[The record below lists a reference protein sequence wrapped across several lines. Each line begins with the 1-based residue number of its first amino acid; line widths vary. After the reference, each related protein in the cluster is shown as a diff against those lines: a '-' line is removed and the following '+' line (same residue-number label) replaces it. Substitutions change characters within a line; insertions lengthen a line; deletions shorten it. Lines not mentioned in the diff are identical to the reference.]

1 MRIVAGR
8 LRGKALIAP
17 KDRTIRPTGDRVR
30 EALFNILEHGN
41 PPVRGAR
48 FLDLFAGSGAV
59 GIEAFSRGAAEV
71 WLVDQDI
78 ALAARNRSTLGDPAA
93 IRLER
98 RGATSLGAP
107 PEIPFDLA
115 FLDPPYG
122 ADLLPPALAGLT
134 QGWLTPEARIVAEL
148 GTKEPLDLPPDFTLE
163 QERRYG
169 AARLVF
175 LRPSKA

>member
-17 KDRTIRPTGDRVR
+17 QDRSIRPTSDRVR
-30 EALFNILEHGN
+30 EALFNILEHGD

-71 WLVDQDI
+71 WLVDRDLG
-78 ALAARNRSTLGDPAA
+78 LAARNRRALGDPPA

-98 RGATSLGAP
+98 RDATRLGAP
-107 PEIPFDLA
+107 PEQPFDLA
-115 FLDPPYG
+115 FLDPPYEG
-122 ADLLPPALAGLT
+122 GLVPPALAALGR
-134 QGWLTPEARIVAEL
+134 GWLAQGARIVAEL
-148 GTKEPLDLPPDFTLE
+148 GAKEPLDLPPGLANE

-175 LRPSKA
+175 LHTT